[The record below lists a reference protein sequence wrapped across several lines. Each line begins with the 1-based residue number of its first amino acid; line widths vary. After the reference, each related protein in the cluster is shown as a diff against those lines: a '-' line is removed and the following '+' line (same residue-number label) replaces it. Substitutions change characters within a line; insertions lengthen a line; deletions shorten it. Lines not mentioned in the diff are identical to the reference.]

1 MKVVIF
7 GGTTEGRQLAE
18 YLIQL
23 NKKQKMQTIEVHVCV
38 ASEYG
43 AQVLPED
50 AALKVHVGR
59 LEQADMQEFLQAVQ
73 ADLCVDATHP
83 YAVIVTQN
91 IYQACKAVEVPY
103 IRVRREMHTCEASDR
118 VYVEDTQAAVDYL
131 KGATG
136 NILITTGSKE
146 LHLYTQIPDYESRC
160 TARVLPTQSVVE
172 ACTELGF
179 TGKHLI
185 CMQGPFDLEMNLAIA
200 KQGPSAAHIFGTDDL
215 GRDILSRILYGGRY
229 SMSLGFLSVGLG
241 AIVAMVIGSIAGYFG
256 GWVDNL
262 LMRMMDVL
270 SAIPGMLLSIIVA
283 AALGTAYHDTV
294 TPKSMTLRTV
304 PVSSMPGFKSFISS
318 TSLRR
323 MGAGSSS
330 RGSRPGLLSSFAMS
344 SSVGSP
350 TAHSAAALLRP

>member
-43 AQVLPED
+43 AQVLPDD

-59 LEQADMQEFLQAVQ
+59 LEQADIQEFLQKVQ
-73 ADLCVDATHP
+73 ADICVDATHP

-91 IYQACKAVEVPY
+91 IYQACKVVGVPY
-103 IRVRREMHTCEASDR
+103 VRVRREMQEEPGNADSVMQMSGTHIADADGKRYTDEASDS

-185 CMQGPFDLEMNLAIA
+185 CMQGPFDLEMNLATLRYA
-200 KQGPSAAHIFGTDDL
+200 NADFLVTKASGKNGGYDEKCEAALAAGVHLVVI
-215 GRDILSRILYGGRY
+215 GRPKEQVEPV
-229 SMSLGFLSVGLG
+229 MSLAQAEKYLSDM
-241 AIVAMVIGSIAGYFG
+241 I
-256 GWVDNL
+256 
-262 LMRMMDVL
+262 
-270 SAIPGMLLSIIVA
+270 
-283 AALGTAYHDTV
+283 
-294 TPKSMTLRTV
+294 
-304 PVSSMPGFKSFISS
+304 
-318 TSLRR
+318 
-323 MGAGSSS
+323 
-330 RGSRPGLLSSFAMS
+330 RGRKENQKNGE
-344 SSVGSP
+344 
-350 TAHSAAALLRP
+350 

>member
-43 AQVLPED
+43 AQVLLDD

-59 LEQADMQEFLQAVQ
+59 LEQEDMQGFLQAVQ
-73 ADLCVDATHP
+73 ADICVDATHP

-91 IYQACKAVEVPY
+91 IYQACKVVGVPY
-103 IRVRREMHTCEASDR
+103 VRVRREMQEEPGNADSVMQMSGTHIADADGKRYTDETSDS
-118 VYVEDTQAAVDYL
+118 VYVKDTQAAIDYL
-131 KGATG
+131 KGVTG

-160 TARVLPTQSVVE
+160 TARVLPTPSVVE

-185 CMQGPFDLEMNLAIA
+185 CMQGPFDLEMNLATLRYA
-200 KQGPSAAHIFGTDDL
+200 NADFLVTKASGKNGGYDEKCEAALAAGVHLVVI
-215 GRDILSRILYGGRY
+215 GRPREQVEPV
-229 SMSLGFLSVGLG
+229 MSLAQAEKYLTDR
-241 AIVAMVIGSIAGYFG
+241 IRG
-256 GWVDNL
+256 GKENQKN
-262 LMRMMDVL
+262 
-270 SAIPGMLLSIIVA
+270 GE
-283 AALGTAYHDTV
+283 
-294 TPKSMTLRTV
+294 
-304 PVSSMPGFKSFISS
+304 
-318 TSLRR
+318 
-323 MGAGSSS
+323 
-330 RGSRPGLLSSFAMS
+330 
-344 SSVGSP
+344 
-350 TAHSAAALLRP
+350 

>member
-43 AQVLPED
+43 AQVLPDD

-59 LEQADMQEFLQAVQ
+59 LEQEDMQGFLQAVQ
-73 ADLCVDATHP
+73 ADICVDATHP

-103 IRVRREMHTCEASDR
+103 VRVRREMQEESPNVNQNVQVNCAHIEDADGEMHTCEASDS
-118 VYVEDTQAAVDYL
+118 VYVKDTQAAIDYL
-131 KGATG
+131 KGVTG

-160 TARVLPTQSVVE
+160 TARVLPTPSVVE

-185 CMQGPFDLEMNLAIA
+185 CMQGPFDLEMNLATLRYA
-200 KQGPSAAHIFGTDDL
+200 NADFLVTKASGKNGGYDEKCEAALAAGVHLVVI
-215 GRDILSRILYGGRY
+215 GRPREQVEPV
-229 SMSLGFLSVGLG
+229 MSLAQAEKYLTDR
-241 AIVAMVIGSIAGYFG
+241 IRG
-256 GWVDNL
+256 GKENQKN
-262 LMRMMDVL
+262 
-270 SAIPGMLLSIIVA
+270 GE
-283 AALGTAYHDTV
+283 
-294 TPKSMTLRTV
+294 
-304 PVSSMPGFKSFISS
+304 
-318 TSLRR
+318 
-323 MGAGSSS
+323 
-330 RGSRPGLLSSFAMS
+330 
-344 SSVGSP
+344 
-350 TAHSAAALLRP
+350 

>member
-103 IRVRREMHTCEASDR
+103 IRVRRDA
-118 VYVEDTQAAVDYL
+118 YL
-131 KGATG
+131 
-136 NILITTGSKE
+136 
-146 LHLYTQIPDYESRC
+146 
-160 TARVLPTQSVVE
+160 
-172 ACTELGF
+172 
-179 TGKHLI
+179 
-185 CMQGPFDLEMNLAIA
+185 
-200 KQGPSAAHIFGTDDL
+200 
-215 GRDILSRILYGGRY
+215 
-229 SMSLGFLSVGLG
+229 
-241 AIVAMVIGSIAGYFG
+241 
-256 GWVDNL
+256 
-262 LMRMMDVL
+262 
-270 SAIPGMLLSIIVA
+270 
-283 AALGTAYHDTV
+283 
-294 TPKSMTLRTV
+294 
-304 PVSSMPGFKSFISS
+304 
-318 TSLRR
+318 
-323 MGAGSSS
+323 
-330 RGSRPGLLSSFAMS
+330 
-344 SSVGSP
+344 
-350 TAHSAAALLRP
+350 

>member
-43 AQVLPED
+43 AQVLPD
-50 AALKVHVGR
+50 AAALKVHVGR
-59 LEQADMQEFLQAVQ
+59 LEQEDMQGFLQAVQ
-73 ADLCVDATHP
+73 ADICVDATHP

-103 IRVRREMHTCEASDR
+103 VRVRREMQEESPNVNQNMQVNCAHIEDADGEMQTCETPDS
-118 VYVEDTQAAVDYL
+118 VYVKDTQAAIDYL
-131 KGATG
+131 KGVTG

-185 CMQGPFDLEMNLAIA
+185 CMQGPFDLEMNLATLRYA
-200 KQGPSAAHIFGTDDL
+200 NADFLVTKASGKNGGYDEKCEAALAAGVHLVVI
-215 GRDILSRILYGGRY
+215 GRPKEQVEPV
-229 SMSLGFLSVGLG
+229 MSLAQAEKYLSDM
-241 AIVAMVIGSIAGYFG
+241 I
-256 GWVDNL
+256 
-262 LMRMMDVL
+262 
-270 SAIPGMLLSIIVA
+270 
-283 AALGTAYHDTV
+283 
-294 TPKSMTLRTV
+294 
-304 PVSSMPGFKSFISS
+304 
-318 TSLRR
+318 
-323 MGAGSSS
+323 
-330 RGSRPGLLSSFAMS
+330 RGRKENQKNGE
-344 SSVGSP
+344 
-350 TAHSAAALLRP
+350 